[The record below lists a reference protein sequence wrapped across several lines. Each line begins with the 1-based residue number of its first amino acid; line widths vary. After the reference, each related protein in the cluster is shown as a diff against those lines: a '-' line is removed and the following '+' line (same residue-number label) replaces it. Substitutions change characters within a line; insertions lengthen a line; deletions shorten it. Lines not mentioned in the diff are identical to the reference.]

1 SSRVH
6 NADVL
11 TLCLSGDEKSVYVAG
26 VDPLVVEFTRIGQ
39 SQKWVKSL
47 QRTNHTHDVRAL
59 ACAKDW
65 IVSGG
70 MDTYL
75 AISSRTSLTKHL
87 SFERSA
93 VQLASASG
101 HLVLNG
107 ESHLELWQLG
117 SSGSQEGAPGEA
129 LPLSTRP
136 ALLAHVRPRQGT
148 RFHCA
153 AVSPNCQWLAGS
165 TADRVLLYRV
175 NLEGDGRAPSFE
187 KVAPLMDE
195 LGPARFL
202 LFTEDCSRL
211 LVFSVHGAVQV
222 FQLGMPPTL
231 LHTIPATP
239 DATTHVYMACL
250 CSGKFFATADN
261 ESNVVVYS
269 LQSYEVVCRLPQR
282 SSLPTAMR
290 FAPKSCDLVVVFSDN
305 QVIEFDVEQGAYT
318 HWCQQM
324 HSAGSLTLKTR
335 SPLTGLTFDP
345 KNQGVFF
352 LYNDHELFLIDKKKL
367 LFHIWIV
374 LPIASGS
381 IEGAPHSC
389 KSAGV
394 AGGKGDGMAA
404 DATDQDPWE
413 WWNRFR
419 SICATDKRLGV
430 ALRLTANLPSEEHL
444 LRWYGEPVWC
454 LLVPTTLFLT
464 NKKGYPVLSK
474 SHQAVIRQFFK
485 LNCQVLVEGCC
496 HHKHMRHY
504 CQYIDHLY
512 NTQPPE
518 NPLGEFARGYEDQ
531 LQIPLQPLMDNL
543 ESVTYEIFEKDP
555 VKYTEYQKAIYMA
568 LTDRKEEF
576 GSSEIVL
583 MVLGAGRGPLVRAA
597 LNAAEAADQKI
608 KIYAIEKNPNAVLT
622 LLSLKEK
629 VWKDKV
635 TVVSCDMREY
645 EPPDKA
651 DIVVSEL
658 LGSFGDNE
666 LAPECLDGA
675 QRFLKD
681 LLCCFLIC
689 MASVLVQA
697 AFEMPYVVQLQNI
710 AVPAS
715 PQPLFSFVHPNK
727 EEKIDNS
734 RYKSLKFEIKDN
746 YVLHGFAGYFDCVLY
761 KDISLMNLVK
771 GSAVEVRF
779 WRCVAKRKVW
789 YEWLVVQ
796 PHLGTVHNPC
806 GRSHTMGL

>member
-1 SSRVH
+1 MKRTAPTNDSEGVPSKLKYRVHRVRFFQPETKAVNVLAYEKSTKKLAVVRSDFSIEIWNLKFTPCVEGVILGDPNNSIEAAVWHSKRLFTAGLNGHITEYNLAKLQPKYSVAVTSGPAWCLAENHQQTHIAAGTEQGYVCIFEIAEDGLNFFKTLNKQEGRILCLAWHKDGDIIVTGSSDLIRIWNVKSGHVIDRISVGRMQKNRETLVWCLTVTSDFTIISGDSCGRTSFWDGATATLISSSRVH

-352 LYNDHELFLIDKKKL
+352 LYNDHELFLIDKKK
-367 LFHIWIV
+367 
-374 LPIASGS
+374 
-381 IEGAPHSC
+381 
-389 KSAGV
+389 
-394 AGGKGDGMAA
+394 
-404 DATDQDPWE
+404 
-413 WWNRFR
+413 
-419 SICATDKRLGV
+419 
-430 ALRLTANLPSEEHL
+430 
-444 LRWYGEPVWC
+444 
-454 LLVPTTLFLT
+454 
-464 NKKGYPVLSK
+464 
-474 SHQAVIRQFFK
+474 
-485 LNCQVLVEGCC
+485 
-496 HHKHMRHY
+496 
-504 CQYIDHLY
+504 
-512 NTQPPE
+512 
-518 NPLGEFARGYEDQ
+518 
-531 LQIPLQPLMDNL
+531 
-543 ESVTYEIFEKDP
+543 
-555 VKYTEYQKAIYMA
+555 
-568 LTDRKEEF
+568 
-576 GSSEIVL
+576 
-583 MVLGAGRGPLVRAA
+583 
-597 LNAAEAADQKI
+597 
-608 KIYAIEKNPNAVLT
+608 VLT
-622 LLSLKEK
+622 KAKVGSQSLRRSLEFKWLAMFDSLE
-629 VWKDKV
+629 D
-635 TVVSCDMREY
+635 DM
-645 EPPDKA
+645 
-651 DIVVSEL
+651 V
-658 LGSFGDNE
+658 
-666 LAPECLDGA
+666 
-675 QRFLKD
+675 
-681 LLCCFLIC
+681 
-689 MASVLVQA
+689 
-697 AFEMPYVVQLQNI
+697 
-710 AVPAS
+710 
-715 PQPLFSFVHPNK
+715 
-727 EEKIDNS
+727 
-734 RYKSLKFEIKDN
+734 
-746 YVLHGFAGYFDCVLY
+746 
-761 KDISLMNLVK
+761 
-771 GSAVEVRF
+771 AVEVPPSQLL
-779 WRCVAKRKVW
+779 K
-789 YEWLVVQ
+789 
-796 PHLGTVHNPC
+796 HLPPPLWQKKYGT
-806 GRSHTMGL
+806 